1 MTKNNNEVGL
11 VNSQLATLA
20 DVENSTTE
28 VGDALVQLEEERDK
42 KSNTHYTKTKHTIII
57 CCACIILTHFITTIM
72 LYNNGSFIFS
82 FDSVNKLENELDG
95 QGKEI
100 IALKSTRQKGV
111 EEFMSYREYK
121 NLTIENLK
129 NEIRVLKDQNQML
142 IDAQLRYTDNLASYF
157 FLNKKS
163 NHLHSTTREKN
174 KNNH

>member
-1 MTKNNNEVGL
+1 MTKNNNEGGL
-11 VNSQLATLA
+11 VNSQLATST

-28 VGDALVQLEEERDK
+28 VGDALVQLEEKRDK
-42 KSNTHYTKTKHTIII
+42 KSNAHYTKTKYTIII
-57 CCACIILTHFITTIM
+57 CCVCIILTHFITTIM

-100 IALKSTRQKGV
+100 LALKSTRQKGV
-111 EEFMSYREYK
+111 EDFMSYREYK

-142 IDAQLRYTDNLASYF
+142 IDAQLRYTDNLAS

-163 NHLHSTTREKN
+163 NNPRFTTREKN
-174 KNNH
+174 KNND